1 MKQKANTS
9 LPPIN
14 IQKPQLQTEKAGKNT
29 GGRALSLPP
38 VSIT

>member
-1 MKQKANTS
+1 MKQKANTK

-14 IQKPQLQTEKAGKNT
+14 ILKQPLQTEKAGKNT
-29 GGRALSLPP
+29 GGRDSALPP